1 MNWIFLALI
10 VISVVT
16 AAFTGRMPKLTE
28 ATITSSKSAVEL
40 ALGLIGQM
48 TLWLGMVGVLREAG
62 LMGSIGRGLKPVL
75 GRLFPDVPAD
85 HPAMSAMIMNI
96 AANMLGLGNAATPFG
111 LKAMQELDKLNTR
124 KGVATNSMALF
135 LAINT
140 SGVALLP
147 VTVIALRAAAGSKD
161 ATGIIIPSLLST
173 MFTCLVTV
181 TICKLLEKRP
191 AFALEKYGPI
201 TIDESKLKAPDALSL
216 EKAEQI
222 AAVAPKLAPW
232 RQWFAVGIVLAV
244 AAAMIRQ
251 MVIQTGFCVSNAA
264 SLICTGVDPAAT
276 NAFGGSIL
284 SDWLLP
290 LLILTIV
297 MLGFSRGARVYEAFI
312 GSAKEGFQTVV
323 GIIPFLVGVLVA
335 IGMFRAS
342 GAMEMLVTALTPLV
356 SPFGFPP
363 EALPMALIRP
373 LSGSGALGVMSES
386 LKVHGPDSFVGYLV
400 SVLNGSTETTF
411 YVLALYF
418 GAVQVKV
425 MRHTLAACVVGDFAG
440 PIGAFVVCKLFFG
453 AAPMV
458 ITAVPAL
465 SK

>member
-10 VISVVT
+10 VISVLT

-62 LMGSIGRGLKPVL
+62 LMQSIGRGLKPVL
-75 GRLFPDVPAD
+75 GRLFPDVPAE

-135 LAINT
+135 LTINT
-140 SGVALLP
+140 AGVALLP
-147 VTVIALRAAAGSKD
+147 VTVIALRASAGSKD

-181 TICKLLEKRP
+181 LVCKLLEKRP
-191 AFALEKYGPI
+191 AFAIENYGPV
-201 TIDESKLKAPDALSL
+201 TIDESKLKAPDAASL
-216 EKAEQI
+216 EKAQEI
-222 AAVAPKLAPW
+222 ASVAPKLEPW
-232 RQWFAVGIVLAV
+232 RQWFAVGIVAAV
-244 AAAMIRQ
+244 GAAMIRQ
-251 MVIQTGFCVSNAA
+251 LVVRSGYCADHLESFVCR
-264 SLICTGVDPAAT
+264 GVDPAAPAE
-276 NAFGGSIL
+276 NFGGSIL

-290 LLILTIV
+290 LLIVTIV
-297 MLGFSRGARVYEAFI
+297 VLGFSRGAKVYEAFI
-312 GSAKEGFQTVV
+312 ASAKEGFQTVI

-373 LSGSGALGVMSES
+373 LSGSGALGVMTEAM
-386 LKVHGPDSFVGYLV
+386 KVHGPDSFVGYLV

-440 PIGAFVVCKLFFG
+440 PIGAFVVCKLFFRG
-453 AAPMV
+453 AA
-458 ITAVPAL
+458 
-465 SK
+465 

>member
-147 VTVIALRAAAGSKD
+147 VTVIALRASAGSKD

-173 MFTCLVTV
+173 LFTCLVTV
-181 TICKLLEKRP
+181 TVCKLLEKRP
-191 AFALEKYGPI
+191 MFAVEKYGPV
-201 TIDESKLKAPDALSL
+201 TVDETKLKAPDAVSL
-216 EKAEQI
+216 EKAEEL
-222 AAVAPKLAPW
+222 AALAPKLSPW

-244 AAAMIRQ
+244 ALAMIRQ
-251 MVIQTGFCVSNAA
+251 MVIQTGFCATAA
-264 SLICTGVDPAAT
+264 DSLICTGVDPAVQS
-276 NAFGGSIL
+276 FGGSIL

-297 MLGFSRGARVYEAFI
+297 MLGFTRGARVYEAFI

-342 GAMEMLVTALTPLV
+342 GAMEMLVKALTPLV
-356 SPFGFPP
+356 SPFGFPA

-373 LSGSGALGVMSES
+373 LSGSGALGVMSEG
-386 LKVHGPDSFVGYLV
+386 LKAYGPDSFVGYLV

-440 PIGAFVVCKLFFG
+440 PFGAFIVCKIFFG
-453 AAPMV
+453 AAPL
-458 ITAVPAL
+458 IVPAL